1 MKMNKNLIEENLK
14 IEYERVNGSSFMTIE
29 TDKSFE
35 DSYQIKMIVKNELE
49 HFLKITN
56 ASVNN
61 RHFLKY
67 DISKRQQLAQFYE
80 YEKMKLEDVRLL
92 CSNISEMVRLVDEY
106 MLDLDYVLLDP
117 NFIFMDVI
125 TKNLNFIYLPSLKNS
140 NFTDNLRSVFE
151 YVLEHFDHTMDKTSV
166 VFLYEFYQ
174 YILSNKYDPYN
185 LLKLYNELHDK
196 MFAEVEVNTEAATNY
211 SGEQNKE
218 ANTNYSGE
226 QNTEATTNYSG
237 EQNIKATTNY
247 SEEQNTEAPSNY
259 SSRRNIQDSLEETVI
274 DTISKEEILLDDPE
288 KDNLKANNKL
298 LVVGLI
304 FTIISLTYMLFPK
317 LLPIVI
323 PKSINFVVLIVGVFC
338 LYLYKKSVDKL
349 REMPDLVAE
358 EIPYVAK
365 ERSVVSQPSN
375 TFEQTEMKK
384 TTPIQKTNKSFSTN
398 KVYPADNNISR
409 KSSYYVEDNISVD
422 TVLLSDFVKK
432 RQAKEF
438 KLIFKEDSIGLIE
451 SIEKSMAFKNQ
462 EDVSLDLD
470 KKEICFKKFPMVM
483 GNFKEVADI
492 FFDSKLVSRMHA
504 SIKKEDGKYI
514 FEDLNSSN
522 GSFINGERLENKE
535 TRELTSG
542 DIITIASV
550 SFEVEIS

>member
-196 MFAEVEVNTEAATNY
+196 MFAEVEDNTEAATNY
-211 SGEQNKE
+211 SEEQNKE
-218 ANTNYSGE
+218 AISNYSVVQNTETTTNYSVE
-226 QNTEATTNYSG
+226 QNTEATTN
-237 EQNIKATTNY
+237 N
-247 SEEQNTEAPSNY
+247 
-259 SSRRNIQDSLEETVI
+259 SSRRNTQDSLEETVI
-274 DTISKEEILLDDPE
+274 DTISKEEILVDDPE

-338 LYLYKKSVDKL
+338 LILYKKSIDKL

-375 TFEQTEMKK
+375 TFEQTEMKT
-384 TTPIQKTNKSFSTN
+384 TTPIQTTNESFSNN
-398 KVYPADNNISR
+398 KFYPADNNISR
-409 KSSYYVEDNISVD
+409 KASYYVEDNISVD

-432 RQAKEF
+432 RQAKVF

-504 SIKKEDGKYI
+504 SIKKEEGKYI

>member
-211 SGEQNKE
+211 SGEQNTK
-218 ANTNYSGE
+218 ATTNYSGE
-226 QNTEATTNYSG
+226 QNTEAIPNYSVG
-237 EQNIKATTNY
+237 QNTEATTNY
-247 SEEQNTEAPSNY
+247 SVEQNTEASSNY
-259 SSRRNIQDSLEETVI
+259 SSRRNTQDSLEETVI
-274 DTISKEEILLDDPE
+274 DTISKEEILVDDPE

-304 FTIISLTYMLFPK
+304 FTITSLTYMLFPK

-338 LYLYKKSVDKL
+338 LILYKKSVDKL

-384 TTPIQKTNKSFSTN
+384 TKPIQTTNESFSNN
-398 KVYPADNNISR
+398 KFYPADNNISR
-409 KSSYYVEDNISVD
+409 KASYYVEDNISVD

-504 SIKKEDGKYI
+504 SIKKEEGKYI